1 MNFGSFR
8 LACCALVGEL
18 AFDETNSYQIVNL
31 NGVYLIASKLLI
43 PPIINP
49 PLSMS
54 ERKKELDRLYS
65 NVWRALRL
73 LFSTERHRAFIKKI
87 IPFSMFEQFVDVG
100 NYKMDLKLYQ
110 PLADSFYKLSVR
122 LSLQL

>member
-1 MNFGSFR
+1 
-8 LACCALVGEL
+8 L

-43 PPIINP
+43 PPIVNQSSVST
-49 PLSMS
+49 LS

-110 PLADSFYKLSVR
+110 PLVDSFYKLSVR
-122 LSLQL
+122 FSYVFCYLT